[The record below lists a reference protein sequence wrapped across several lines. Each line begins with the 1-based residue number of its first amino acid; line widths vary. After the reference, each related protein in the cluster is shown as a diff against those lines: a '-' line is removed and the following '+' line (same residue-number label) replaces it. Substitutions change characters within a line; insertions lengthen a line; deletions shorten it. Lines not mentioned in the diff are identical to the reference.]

1 MNQFTVHSSL
11 ITNHKLII
19 KIYPMKKLFL
29 TFVLLTAVTHVTF
42 AQCGFVAVAYDD
54 NITRSA
60 ASVGQMFTQ
69 GVSVDGNYANEGLQQ
84 PFLYR
89 NAEDT
94 LLYKNSS
101 YPVAYRPAERN
112 PEGIVYQVPVGLT
125 PLLYLLPTRGIDT
138 LINVMA
144 YGVTGSND
152 TTVVAPYGV
161 CDYDFDLPRPLVLP
175 AGSVTP
181 VHYDND
187 RPGTYPVGTVVPVEW
202 TFGVAN
208 KTLTDTQLVNVK
220 FPPCGT
226 DNYDTDIANYPY
238 SAALP
243 YPLVATD
250 HEGNTYNTVRIDCHC
265 WTAENLKSTKYADGE
280 SIPNPMAYVSYEHP
294 DEAANVERYGY
305 LYTWDDAV
313 RAPLAPDTD
322 GYVQGVCPDG
332 WHLPTGEDLARL
344 GSHPAFDLMAT
355 TDWLIGGG
363 TNITGFTAL
372 PAGKHTGYRFE
383 NLLGETHFWS
393 ATGISPSVA
402 RCCSLL
408 FGCNDVLQLE
418 IDTKNGLSVRCL
430 KN

>member
-1 MNQFTVHSSL
+1 
-11 ITNHKLII
+11 
-19 KIYPMKKLFL
+19 MKK
-29 TFVLLTAVTHVTF
+29 TSILLLLACCLANATF
-42 AQCGFVAVAYDD
+42 AQYGFVSMTGDD
-54 NITRSA
+54 APSQSSL
-60 ASVGQMFTQ
+60 SVGQLFTQ

-89 NAEDT
+89 GTDT

-101 YPVAYRPAERN
+101 YPVAYRSERVPQGN
-112 PEGIVYQVPVGLT
+112 PLNVNVGETPV
-125 PLLYLLPTRGIDT
+125 YLLPTRGIDS
-138 LINVMA
+138 LIDVMA

-175 AGSVTP
+175 AGSVPP

-202 TFGVAN
+202 TFGVAD

-220 FPPCGT
+220 FPPCGN
-226 DNYDTDIANYPY
+226 DNFLTYTPEATEYPFVQPLE
-238 SAALP
+238 SP
-243 YPLVATD
+243 YMATD
-250 HEGNTYNTVRIDCHC
+250 FEGNSYNTVRVDCHC

-294 DEAANVERYGY
+294 DEAANVARYGY

-313 RAPLAPDTD
+313 RAPLAPDAD
-322 GYVQGVCPDG
+322 GHVQGVCPDG
-332 WHLPTGEDLARL
+332 WRMPTEDEFASLD
-344 GSHPAFDLMAT
+344 GHSSFDLMAT
-355 TDWLIGGG
+355 TDWLIREG
-363 TNITGFTAL
+363 TNITGFDVL
-372 PAGKHTGYRFE
+372 PAGKYTGIRFE
-383 NLLGETHFWS
+383 NLLGEANFWTVTLIA
-393 ATGISPSVA
+393 ATKS

-408 FGCNDVLQLE
+408 FGCKDVLQFE
-418 IDTKNGLSVRCL
+418 VNTTNGMSIRCL